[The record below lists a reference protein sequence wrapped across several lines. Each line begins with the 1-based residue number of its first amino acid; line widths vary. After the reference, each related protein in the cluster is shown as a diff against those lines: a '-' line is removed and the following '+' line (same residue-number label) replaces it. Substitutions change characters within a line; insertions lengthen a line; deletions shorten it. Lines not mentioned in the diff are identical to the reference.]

1 MLTRNPQKEAS
12 SEEDPAVVSRRLSRR
27 WKLLQ
32 ILGAALIALAG
43 VMDWR
48 HFSDP
53 TVPDAAMVFLVVG
66 IMVFITGFVMQRG
79 GTAGPTAE

>member
-1 MLTRNPQKEAS
+1 MFIRNPQKDVS
-12 SEEDPAVVSRRLSRR
+12 LEEERAVVSRRLSRR

-43 VMDWR
+43 VIDWL

-53 TVPDAAMVFLVVG
+53 TVPDAPMLFLMAG
-66 IMVFITGFVMQRG
+66 IMVFITGLAMQRG
-79 GTAGPTAE
+79 GTAGLTEK

>member
-1 MLTRNPQKEAS
+1 MLTRNRQKDAS
-12 SEEDPAVVSRRLSRR
+12 SEEESAVVSRRLSRR

-43 VMDWR
+43 VIDALY
-48 HFSDP
+48 FSDP
-53 TVPDAAMVFLVVG
+53 TVPDAPMLFLMTG

-79 GTAGPTAE
+79 GTAGPTSE

>member
-1 MLTRNPQKEAS
+1 MSIRNPQKNVS
-12 SEEDPAVVSRRLSRR
+12 LDEESAAVSRRLSRR

-43 VMDWR
+43 VSDWL

-53 TVPDAAMVFLVVG
+53 TVPATPWFFLTLGIIVFVS
-66 IMVFITGFVMQRG
+66 GFVMRG
-79 GTAGPTAE
+79 GDTAGYTGK

>member
-1 MLTRNPQKEAS
+1 MLIRNPQKEAS
-12 SEEDPAVVSRRLSRR
+12 LEEEPAVVSRRLSRR

-43 VMDWR
+43 MIDWL

-53 TVPDAAMVFLVVG
+53 TVPDAPMLFLVVG
-66 IMVFITGFVMQRG
+66 IMVFITGFLMQGG

>member
-1 MLTRNPQKEAS
+1 MLIRNPQKEAS
-12 SEEDPAVVSRRLSRR
+12 PEEKPAEVSRRLSRR

-43 VMDWR
+43 VTDWL

-53 TVPDAAMVFLVVG
+53 AVPATSGFFLMLGIIVFVS
-66 IMVFITGFVMQRG
+66 GFVMQRG
-79 GTAGPTAE
+79 GATGHTA

>member
-1 MLTRNPQKEAS
+1 MFARSPQNEAS
-12 SEEDPAVVSRRLSRR
+12 SEDEPAAVSRRLSRR

-43 VMDWR
+43 MIDAR

-53 TVPDAAMVFLVVG
+53 TVPDAPMLFLMVG

-79 GTAGPTAE
+79 GTAGPTTE

>member
-1 MLTRNPQKEAS
+1 MPIRNPQNEAS
-12 SEEDPAVVSRRLSRR
+12 SEDEPAAVSRRLSRR

-43 VMDWR
+43 MIDAR

-53 TVPDAAMVFLVVG
+53 TVPDAPMLFLMVG

-79 GTAGPTAE
+79 GTAGPTTE

>member
-1 MLTRNPQKEAS
+1 MLIRNPQKEAS
-12 SEEDPAVVSRRLSRR
+12 LEEEPAVVSRRLSRR

-43 VMDWR
+43 MIDWL

-53 TVPDAAMVFLVVG
+53 TVPDAPMLFLVVG

>member
-1 MLTRNPQKEAS
+1 MLIRHPQKEAS
-12 SEEDPAVVSRRLSRR
+12 LEEQRAVVSRRLSRR

-43 VMDWR
+43 AIDWL

-53 TVPDAAMVFLVVG
+53 TVPDAPMLFLMVG
-66 IMVFITGFVMQRG
+66 IMVFITGFVMHRSS
-79 GTAGPTAE
+79 TAGLTAE